1 MKKERLVDIEAREMA
16 EEPYDASNS
25 KQVNAARKK
34 SARRNKKRYEVVN
47 ALMQHKDGRRWIYEI
62 LERCHIYTTS
72 FVQGDPHATSFRE
85 GERNV
90 GNSLLID
97 ILTAAQDEYTLM
109 MREALVEK

>member
-1 MKKERLVDIEAREMA
+1 MKERLVDIEARELA
-16 EEPYDASNS
+16 QEPYDASDRKS
-25 KQVNAARKK
+25 VNTARKK
-34 SARRNKKRYEVVN
+34 AATRNKKRLEVVN

-97 ILTAAQDEYTLM
+97 ILTAAQDEYLLM
-109 MREALVEK
+109 IKEAREEK